1 MRLAARF
8 PVSWVYVPCRSVRPV
23 RRGGQSAC
31 QPHRG
36 RVVSEAAGK
45 LAPIS
50 LPRLRP
56 RPARPAEARPRNAGH
71 VVRLVSI
78 PPNRRARSKVS
89 GQLAA
94 RLAGPVSRTPPPHS
108 VAECQFSTNLIIT
121 FDRNKIQTSKWYHF
135 VSLVKAIRMTYNKA
149 LTHQVMTLIRGIFK
163 FTTSLYVLK

>member
-50 LPRLRP
+50 LPRPRP

-94 RLAGPVSRTPPPHS
+94 RLAGLVSRTPPPAAPRQTAQHS
-108 VAECQFSTNLIIT
+108 TTVAPPDKKQKYSIIT
-121 FDRNKIQTSKWYHF
+121 EDSFN
-135 VSLVKAIRMTYNKA
+135 L
-149 LTHQVMTLIRGIFK
+149 
-163 FTTSLYVLK
+163 